1 MYYVVYGRKAIILM
15 ILLLAMG
22 ATLWVGFGSGWK
34 GVPEKLSPE
43 NMSISDGAELTSEPT
58 VQALAGGVQRSVS
71 ELDQNVIVSV
81 KSIPTKF
88 AEYRIERE
96 KARSRRLELLENN
109 LDNSELS
116 QKYREELQ
124 DELLNLLGNAANET
138 EIENLLKANGYLDAV
153 TLIENQ
159 SATVV
164 VPVTLTKEEA
174 VIIGDLVHRITGIQ
188 LERITIVD
196 EMTKA

>member
-96 KARSRRLELLENN
+96 KARES
-109 LDNSELS
+109 
-116 QKYREELQ
+116 
-124 DELLNLLGNAANET
+124 
-138 EIENLLKANGYLDAV
+138 
-153 TLIENQ
+153 
-159 SATVV
+159 
-164 VPVTLTKEEA
+164 
-174 VIIGDLVHRITGIQ
+174 
-188 LERITIVD
+188 
-196 EMTKA
+196 